1 MQKPMRVKWNTVCV
15 TSRIKRFLI
24 FSFRSTLRSYYKRI
38 ADLRSYFFDNKLAI
52 TNNLEGYM
60 KTVEFEN
67 VVKIYGKG
75 EGKQVAVDHV
85 SFTIEK
91 GNL

>member
-1 MQKPMRVKWNTVCV
+1 
-15 TSRIKRFLI
+15 
-24 FSFRSTLRSYYKRI
+24 
-38 ADLRSYFFDNKLAI
+38 
-52 TNNLEGYM
+52 M

-75 EGKQVAVDHV
+75 EGKQIAVDHV